1 MRILWLHQYFATP
14 RGWGAVR
21 TYEFARRF
29 VRAGHAV
36 DVVCCAGYD
45 DSLRP
50 TGREPLTVDGVRVFV
65 SGTTYRPQ
73 MGFTRRVV
81 SFLRFMTVA
90 LWFVLRRGRNYDRII
105 ASSGPLTLAV
115 PALVGR
121 WLWRVPYVFEVIDVW
136 PDSAIAAGVLKNP
149 VLKWLSFRLEALAYR
164 HAAAIVTCSTGMTA
178 RVEEKLGGNA
188 ERRTQNAERRSGEGE
203 NVERRTPNAERRS
216 GEGENAERRTQ
227 NAERRSGEGENA
239 ERRTQNAEK
248 KIVTISNCCDLET
261 CAPDEAVRRA
271 VRSKY
276 GVREDQ
282 MVVLYSGAMG
292 RSNAMEDVAAAV
304 AATAEDERIVWWFA
318 GDGAYCGCVT
328 PNAERRTQDAEVGN
342 GETLNA
348 QAGEREGQASACP
361 RTPNAE
367 LRTLN
372 SEVENGETLNAQER
386 EREGQASACPRTQN
400 AERRTQDAEVGNGET
415 LNAQEREREGQASAC
430 PRTQNAERRTL
441 NSEVENGGR
450 VRNFGRMAKEEV
462 VVLVRAADVNLV
474 TFRHEPLFF
483 ENSPNKFFDG
493 IAAGVPALF
502 NRSTWLEPWLE
513 AYDCGIVCKGERP
526 GEEMAAALRGL
537 ADDPERRRRMGL
549 GARRLAEE
557 VFDRDKLAA
566 EYLALLLRPLS
577 GRNDECKTGRGDG
590 R

>member
-73 MGFTRRVV
+73 MGFARRVV
-81 SFLRFMTVA
+81 SFLRFMTVV
-90 LWFVLRRGRNYDRII
+90 LWFVLRHGRDYDRVI

-136 PDSAIAAGVLKNP
+136 PDSAIAAGVLRNR
-149 VLKWLSFRLEALAYR
+149 LLIGLSFRLEALAYR
-164 HAAAIVTCSTGMTA
+164 YAAAIVTCSTGMTA

-203 NVERRTPNAERRS
+203 NVERRT
-216 GEGENAERRTQ
+216 Q
-227 NAERRSGEGENA
+227 NAERRSGEGEK
-239 ERRTQNAEK
+239 TV
-248 KIVTISNCCDLET
+248 VTISNCCDLET

-342 GETLNA
+342 GETLNTQRSTLNA
-348 QAGEREGQASACP
+348 QVGEREGQASACP
-361 RTPNAE
+361 RTTNAE

-372 SEVENGETLNAQER
+372 SEVENGE
-386 EREGQASACPRTQN
+386 
-400 AERRTQDAEVGNGET
+400 
-415 LNAQEREREGQASAC
+415 
-430 PRTQNAERRTL
+430 
-441 NSEVENGGR
+441 R

-462 VVLVRAADVNLV
+462 VALVRAADVNLV

-513 AYDCGIVCKGERP
+513 AYDCGVVCKGERP

>member
-1 MRILWLHQYFATP
+1 M
-14 RGWGAVR
+14 
-21 TYEFARRF
+21 
-29 VRAGHAV
+29 

-50 TGREPLTVDGVRVFV
+50 TGREPLTIDGVRVFV

-73 MGFTRRVV
+73 MGFARRVV

-90 LWFVLRRGRNYDRII
+90 LWFVLRRGRDYDRVI

-121 WLWRVPYVFEVIDVW
+121 WLWRVPYVCEVIDVW

-164 HAAAIVTCSTGMTA
+164 YAAAIVTCSTGMTA
-178 RVEEKLGGNA
+178 RVEGKLGGNA

-348 QAGEREGQASACP
+348 Q
-361 RTPNAE
+361 
-367 LRTLN
+367 
-372 SEVENGETLNAQER
+372 ER
-386 EREGQASACPRTQN
+386 EREGQASACPRTTN
-400 AERRTQDAEVGNGET
+400 AELRTLNSEVENGET